1 MATPL
6 HVVDAFTS
14 TAFGGNPAAVV
25 LLEAPAPEPWM
36 QAVAAEANL
45 SDTAFVVPRADG
57 DHDLRWF
64 TPTVEVELC
73 GHATLATGHVL
84 GGTRRFHTRHA
95 GVLETRAADDGTITM
110 DLPAQPSAPWN
121 GDGNGNGGDDRTVL
135 ADALG
140 LDPELVRGAWST
152 ANGWLLVEV
161 AGAGAVR
168 ACEPQRDR
176 LLGFGGHVIVTA
188 DATAD
193 AAEAHDVVSRV
204 FVPAAGVDEDPVTG
218 SAHCVIAP
226 WLVERTGRTRLRAHQ
241 ASRRGGELRIEVR
254 GDRVLLTGHA
264 VTVFTGTFLA
274 PPSP

>member
-6 HVVDAFTS
+6 HVIDAFTS
-14 TAFGGNPAAVV
+14 TAFRGNPAAVV
-25 LLEAPAPEPWM
+25 LLEAPAPESWM
-36 QAVAAEANL
+36 QAVAAETNL

-95 GVLETRAADDGTITM
+95 GVLETRAGDDGTIAM
-110 DLPAQPSAPWN
+110 DLPATPSTPWD
-121 GDGNGNGGDDRTVL
+121 GDADGRAEL
-135 ADALG
+135 AEALG
-140 LDPELVRGAWST
+140 LDRELVLSAWST

-161 AGAGAVR
+161 ATAGAVG
-168 ACEPQRDR
+168 ACRPQRDR
-176 LLGFGGHVIVTA
+176 LLALGGHVIVSADTTA
-188 DATAD
+188 AD
-193 AAEAHDVVSRV
+193 DVAHDVVSRV
-204 FVPAAGVDEDPVTG
+204 FVPASGVDEDPVTG

-226 WLVERTGRTRLRAHQ
+226 WLAARTGRDRLLAHQ
-241 ASRRGGELRIEVR
+241 ASRRGGELRIEVA

-264 VTVFTGTFLA
+264 VTVLRGTLLA